1 MIPNI
6 VANIYFSNPKRTPA
20 LMYES
25 LRNYINKYTS
35 SEISDADFETVSKAF
50 TPKHFI
56 KRQFFLQEGDVCKY
70 TAFIVKGAMRQYSLI
85 NGVENIVSLG
95 IENWWM
101 SDRESNVMLTP
112 SQYNIDA
119 VEDCDVLLVTHEGMV
134 PLVESIPQI
143 ARMINM
149 MDQRHSIAMQ
159 KRIHN
164 AISLTAED
172 RFLDLMK
179 TNPVFLQR
187 FPQNMIASYLGI
199 TPESLSRIRKKL
211 ATK

>member
-1 MIPNI
+1 
-6 VANIYFSNPKRTPA
+6 
-20 LMYES
+20 MYEA
-25 LRNYINKYTS
+25 LRKYINHYTS
-35 SEISDADFETVSKAF
+35 SEIPDADFDLVSKAF
-50 TPKHFI
+50 IPKHFI
-56 KRQFFLQEGDVCKY
+56 KRQFLLQEGDICKY
-70 TAFIVKGAMRQYSLI
+70 GAFIVKGAMRQYSLV
-85 NGVENIVSLG
+85 NGVENIVYFG

-101 SDRESNVMLTP
+101 VDRESYIMLTP

-119 VEDCDVLLVTHEGMV
+119 VEDCDVLLVTYEKMQPLIESV
-134 PLVESIPQI
+134 PLI
-143 ARMINM
+143 AKMINQ

-179 TNPVFLQR
+179 SNPAFLQR

>member
-1 MIPNI
+1 
-6 VANIYFSNPKRTPA
+6 
-20 LMYES
+20 MYEA
-25 LRNYINKYTS
+25 LRKYINHYTS
-35 SEISDADFETVSKAF
+35 SEIPDADFDLVSKAF
-50 TPKHFI
+50 IPKHFI
-56 KRQFFLQEGDVCKY
+56 KRQFLLQEGDICKY
-70 TAFIVKGAMRQYSLI
+70 GAFIVKGAMRQYSLV
-85 NGVENIVSLG
+85 NGVENIVYFG

-101 SDRESNVMLTP
+101 VDRESYIMLTP
-112 SQYNIDA
+112 SEKMQPLI
-119 VEDCDVLLVTHEGMV
+119 ESV
-134 PLVESIPQI
+134 PLI
-143 ARMINM
+143 AKMINQR
-149 MDQRHSIAMQ
+149 DQRHSIAMQ

-179 TNPVFLQR
+179 SNPAFLQR

>member
-1 MIPNI
+1 MH
-6 VANIYFSNPKRTPA
+6 
-20 LMYES
+20 ES
-25 LRNYINKYTS
+25 LRLYINKYTS
-35 SEISDADFETVSKAF
+35 SEISDTDFEKVKEAF
-50 TPKHFI
+50 TPRHYL
-56 KRQFFLQEGDVCKY
+56 KRQFFLQAGDVCRY
-70 TAFIVKGAMRQYSLI
+70 TAFIVKGAMRQYSVI

-101 SDRESNVMLTP
+101 SDRESYSMLTP
-112 SQYNIDA
+112 SQFNIDA
-119 VEDCDVLLVTHEGMV
+119 VEDCDVLVVGYEKMV
-134 PLVESIPQI
+134 PLTESIPLI
-143 ARMINM
+143 ARMITM

-164 AISLTAED
+164 AISMTAED

-187 FPQNMIASYLGI
+187 FPQNMIASYLGM

>member
-1 MIPNI
+1 
-6 VANIYFSNPKRTPA
+6 
-20 LMYES
+20 
-25 LRNYINKYTS
+25 
-35 SEISDADFETVSKAF
+35 
-50 TPKHFI
+50 
-56 KRQFFLQEGDVCKY
+56 
-70 TAFIVKGAMRQYSLI
+70 VKGAMRQYSLV
-85 NGVENIVSLG
+85 NGVENIVYFG

-101 SDRESNVMLTP
+101 VDRESYIMLTP

-119 VEDCDVLLVTHEGMV
+119 VEDCDVLLVTYEKMQPLIESV
-134 PLVESIPQI
+134 PLI
-143 ARMINM
+143 AKMINQ

-179 TNPVFLQR
+179 SNPAFLQR